1 MFNLQGSEII
11 FILLLALVVL
21 GPEKLPSAIRKFTQT
36 YAEIRKMG
44 MGFQTELKSA
54 LDEPMREMKET
65 ADLLRDAA
73 DPMKVVADAEA
84 GSEPDASAEREVERQ
99 LRAQEI
105 HDQRSAREAAEA
117 ADGESGNAMES
128 VSDAVADDVGTEE
141 VDEWADPIEPVAT
154 EPESDQPASQT
165 SPEPDGASGSQTQPG
180 DEPDAASEVEPDEAA
195 VHDVATEREQAGDAE
210 AVPVVG
216 AHDVSESDDVH
227 GSTSAEARGER
238 GPEAAD
244 ATEAADAGGAQSF
257 SGAHADH
264 EASA

>member
-84 GSEPDASAEREVERQ
+84 GSAADAATEREAERQ
-99 LRAQEI
+99 LRAREI
-105 HDQRSAREAAEA
+105 HDQRSARA
-117 ADGESGNAMES
+117 ADDAPDDNTESSTES
-128 VSDAVADDVGTEE
+128 MSDAVVSEAESEE
-141 VDEWADPIEPVAT
+141 IDEWADPIEAG
-154 EPESDQPASQT
+154 EAEAST
-165 SPEPDGASGSQTQPG
+165 AEPDVDPIDSDPEAGS
-180 DEPDAASEVEPDEAA
+180 D
-195 VHDVATEREQAGDAE
+195 
-210 AVPVVG
+210 
-216 AHDVSESDDVH
+216 
-227 GSTSAEARGER
+227 
-238 GPEAAD
+238 PEAASD
-244 ATEAADAGGAQSF
+244 PEPEAVSEPEPGAEAAADAEPAAEADAKTTPVAGVREVTELVDRLDSASVESHREDRPETVDAVEEPAADAPESL
-257 SGAHADH
+257 SGAVSDR
-264 EASA
+264 EAST